1 VSVGLRI
8 DNFLSSV
15 AAIRRWKGRDDLGVL
30 RLMQAIRAK
39 RTYAFCIWR
48 RSVPVKHPIK
58 CPHFSVSIYR
68 RRTKSLIPMPLNNQT
83 ERSEPEQAE
92 TFNRV
97 TNLPPQTQQS
107 RERPST
113 PQHYRDNPDLLKS
126 VFEWSP
132 ERTPST

>member
-1 VSVGLRI
+1 
-8 DNFLSSV
+8 
-15 AAIRRWKGRDDLGVL
+15 
-30 RLMQAIRAK
+30 
-39 RTYAFCIWR
+39 
-48 RSVPVKHPIK
+48 VKHPIK

>member
-48 RSVPVKHPIK
+48 RSVQVKHPIK